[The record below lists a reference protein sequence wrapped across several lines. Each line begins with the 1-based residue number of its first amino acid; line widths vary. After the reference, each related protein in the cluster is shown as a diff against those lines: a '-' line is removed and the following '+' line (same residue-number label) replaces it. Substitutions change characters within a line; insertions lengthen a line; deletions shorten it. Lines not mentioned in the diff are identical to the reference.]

1 MQLLLLLAASPL
13 ALLFL
18 ALFCQIRLQFEGK
31 AIGEP
36 NGFWAAAGG
45 VSLLGFS
52 FAFSNSSKS
61 ELRSELHIGRRRL
74 RLPKRKAKTDTH
86 AKPKPAK
93 APQPAAP
100 LTERLEQ
107 ALDGFRGVRR
117 AIALG
122 STHVDLSYGF
132 SDIAL
137 TGQISGA
144 LYALSGALP
153 PQIRVRQTP
162 RWDGV
167 ERFELSAAGSLLFSL
182 FGVLRELAW
191 YMLSRRRAV
200 RRNRPEPSAR
210 AHDGQVQHLRDRQ

>member
-1 MQLLLLLAASPL
+1 VQLLLLLAASLLTLLLL
-13 ALLFL
+13 AF
-18 ALFCQIRLQFEGK
+18 FCVIRLQFEGK

-45 VSLLGFS
+45 VSLLGFTV
-52 FAFSNSSKS
+52 AFSGSSKS
-61 ELRSELHIGRRRL
+61 ELRSELHLGRRRL
-74 RLPKRKAKTDTH
+74 KLPKRKAKAEKPAT
-86 AKPKPAK
+86 PKPETLK
-93 APQPAAP
+93 PAAP
-100 LTERLEQ
+100 LTDRVDQ
-107 ALDGFRGVRR
+107 ALDGLRGVRR

-122 STHVDLSYGF
+122 STDVDVSYGF
-132 SDIAL
+132 SDIVL

-153 PQIRVRQTP
+153 PQIRVKQTP

-182 FGVLRELAW
+182 FGVLRELGW

-200 RRNRPEPSAR
+200 RRNRPEPPAR